1 MWSSYFP
8 SKQLLGRNFSWKGR
22 EKISVRILGVVCCVC
37 NLRLVRSLACL
48 LLGYYC
54 GHSKVGKGTQHERNA
69 CGIHFGFLHTVAPYP
84 VQLYQ
89 PDMEET
95 NEGKQL
101 LGALFWIMSTK
112 SNFCPKSSFSP
123 FEKLG
128 LQWYNLISQIHFSF
142 RHQMYQLTWQL
153 QASADNKCD
162 ICNRTWDERTSLLG
176 WILGVSLRQITEMH
190 PCWQKMK
197 IYCHCVLTSTKWV
210 PFLQSEIVNVRLNY
224 CQWWCD

>member
-1 MWSSYFP
+1 MTI
-8 SKQLLGRNFSWKGR
+8 SKQCEALISLQSSSWVV
-22 EKISVRILGVVCCVC
+22 ISVGKEEKRLVSESWGVVCCVC

-101 LGALFWIMSTK
+101 LGALF
-112 SNFCPKSSFSP
+112 
-123 FEKLG
+123 
-128 LQWYNLISQIHFSF
+128 
-142 RHQMYQLTWQL
+142 
-153 QASADNKCD
+153 
-162 ICNRTWDERTSLLG
+162 
-176 WILGVSLRQITEMH
+176 
-190 PCWQKMK
+190 
-197 IYCHCVLTSTKWV
+197 
-210 PFLQSEIVNVRLNY
+210 
-224 CQWWCD
+224 

>member
-101 LGALFWIMSTK
+101 LGALFWIM
-112 SNFCPKSSFSP
+112 FQSP
-123 FEKLG
+123 IFVQKVAFRLLECKV
-128 LQWYNLISQIHFSF
+128 YNLVSQIHFSLKYIKCISLHDNY
-142 RHQMYQLTWQL
+142 RNQLTTNVIYL
-153 QASADNKCD
+153 QQNMG
-162 ICNRTWDERTSLLG
+162 RTR
-176 WILGVSLRQITEMH
+176 R
-190 PCWQKMK
+190 
-197 IYCHCVLTSTKWV
+197 
-210 PFLQSEIVNVRLNY
+210 F
-224 CQWWCD
+224 